1 MRTNLILTIS
11 AHAEVHSEIFNLSAD
26 ILNAYIFNA
35 YDFLKIDFLKHT
47 HLHFNADILTQ
58 ALGRHFF

>member
-35 YDFLKIDFLKHT
+35 YDFLKHT
-47 HLHFNADILTQ
+47 HLHFDADILTQ
-58 ALGRHFF
+58 T